1 MSGMASFP
9 IMLNMAG
16 RLAVVIGGGSVG
28 LRKAATLLEAGA
40 MVTLIAPDIS
50 PEQEAQLQQ
59 TAASATAEG
68 LPSPSLTVIRQSY
81 RGEQLARAFLVFACT
96 DDRALNAQI
105 AADARKAGAIVNAA
119 DQVEDCDFFMP
130 AVVRDGP
137 VVIAVGTGGSA
148 PGLAGFLRD
157 RLADACPPQAGRFAS
172 ALADL
177 RTELRSKIADSSSRM
192 AILKRLSGEKG
203 YRRFVA
209 KGRQGLRKLLDEII
223 NKNDE

>member
-1 MSGMASFP
+1 MSGMTTFP

-16 RLAVVIGGGSVG
+16 RLAVVVGGGSVG
-28 LRKAATLLEAGA
+28 LRKAAALLEAGA
-40 MVTLIAPDIS
+40 MVTLIAPDLS
-50 PEQEAQLQQ
+50 PEQEAHLQQ
-59 TAASATAEG
+59 TAASASAER

-81 RGEQLARAFLVFACT
+81 HGEQLARAFLVFACT

-148 PGLAGFLRD
+148 PGLACFLRD
-157 RLADACPPQAGRFAS
+157 KLADACPPQAGRFAS
-172 ALADL
+172 ALAEL
-177 RTELRSKIADSSSRM
+177 RAELRSQIADSSQRM
-192 AILKRLSGEKG
+192 TLLKKLSDEIG

-209 KGRQGLRKLLDEII
+209 DGRQGLRKLLGEII
-223 NKNDE
+223 RKNDE